1 MVVLMVFQTV
11 TQFDPRKMSFILSG
25 FIRDRELCLNKVVKA
40 LFEDIFM
47 YKQTIPVP
55 YVEGTRAKSV
65 NFTDGVGLSSSR

>member
-1 MVVLMVFQTV
+1 MVFQTV

-25 FIRDRELCLNKVVKA
+25 FIHDKELCLNKVVR
-40 LFEDIFM
+40 EDIFM

-55 YVEGTRAKSV
+55 YVEGTLAKSV